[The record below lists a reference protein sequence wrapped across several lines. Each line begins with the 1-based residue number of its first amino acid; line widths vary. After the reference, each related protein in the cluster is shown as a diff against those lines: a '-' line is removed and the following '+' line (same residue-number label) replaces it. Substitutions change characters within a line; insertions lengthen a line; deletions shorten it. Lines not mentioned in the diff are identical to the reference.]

1 MPLNI
6 RPRLPVVLG
15 LILLIAGSAL
25 PVAVAGAANPAAV
38 PDTAPET
45 PQRWFA
51 EGAAAARQAIVEAG
65 GPQRARNVIVFL
77 GDGMGFTTV
86 AAGHIYAGQKL
97 GMDGESFRLSFE
109 QFPYTAL
116 SRTYETD
123 QQTPDSAGT
132 MTAIMTGVKTKAG
145 FIGVD
150 QRARRG
156 DCRSARG
163 AALLSALQLAG
174 STGMATGA
182 VTTTRITHATPAAT
196 YGHNPERNWEVDA
209 DLPPEAI
216 AAGCRDFAAQLV
228 DSARAGLLDVALG
241 GGRTAFMPAGQ
252 PDPQHQGFFGQRLD
266 GRDLVAEWLRLPR
279 SAYVWNATRLAAV
292 DAARTRR
299 LLGLFNPSH
308 LEYDI
313 DRRRM
318 KLDEPTLAQMTAK
331 AIDILQ
337 RDRQGYF
344 LMVEGGRIDHALHA
358 GNAFRALD
366 ETRAFA
372 AAVAEAVRRT
382 AGTGTLIVVTADH
395 SHTLTFAG
403 YPARGNDILGLV
415 TGAGDSY
422 QAPASSGPA
431 LDARGQPYTTLGFA
445 NGPGHAGASDRQPE
459 GAKRFPHL
467 FASVRDMAR
476 DRPRLSGAQTRAAD
490 YLQEATVPLHDE
502 THGGEDVGI
511 WASGPGAR
519 AFHGEFEQNAIFH
532 LIVQQ
537 MPRMR
542 AALCK
547 LGTCDTRG
555 VPVKL
560 PRPDL

>member
-1 MPLNI
+1 MPPDTC
-6 RPRLPVVLG
+6 PRLPIVLG
-15 LILLIAGSAL
+15 LILLTAARAL
-25 PVAVAGAANPAAV
+25 PAAAPVA
-38 PDTAPET
+38 APET

-51 EGAAAARQAIVEAG
+51 EGAAAARQAIAEAG
-65 GPQRARNVIVFL
+65 GAQRARNVIVFL

-97 GMDGESFRLSFE
+97 GRDGESFRLSFE
-109 QFPYTAL
+109 QFPYTAF

-156 DCRSARG
+156 DCRSAQR
-163 AALLSALQLAG
+163 AVLLTALQLAG
-174 STGMATGA
+174 SAGMATGV

-209 DLPPEAI
+209 DLPSAAR
-216 AAGCRDFAAQLV
+216 AAGCADFAAQLIG
-228 DSARAGLLDVALG
+228 SARAGLLDVALG
-241 GGRTAFMPAGQ
+241 GGRTAFMPAGT
-252 PDPQHQGFFGQRLD
+252 PDPQRAGRIGQRLD
-266 GRDLVAEWLRLPR
+266 GRDLIAEWLQLPR
-279 SAYVWNATRLAAV
+279 SAYVWNATALAAV

-299 LLGLFNPSH
+299 LLGLFNPTH

-313 DRRRM
+313 DRRQM
-318 KLDEPTLAQMTAK
+318 QLDEPTLAQMTAK

-337 RDRQGYF
+337 RDREGYF

-372 AAVAEAVRRT
+372 EAVADAARRT
-382 AGTGTLIVVTADH
+382 AGTDTLIVVTADH

-403 YPARGNDILGLV
+403 YPARGNDILGVV

-422 QAPASSGPA
+422 QASAAGGPVP
-431 LDARGQPYTTLGFA
+431 DAQGQPYTTLGFA

-467 FASVRDMAR
+467 FASVRDMER
-476 DRPRLSGAQTRAAD
+476 GRPRLSAVQTRAVD

-519 AFHGEFEQNAIFH
+519 AFHGEFEQNAVFH

-537 MPRMR
+537 TPRMR

-547 LGTCDTRG
+547 LGACDARG

-560 PRPDL
+560 PRPAD